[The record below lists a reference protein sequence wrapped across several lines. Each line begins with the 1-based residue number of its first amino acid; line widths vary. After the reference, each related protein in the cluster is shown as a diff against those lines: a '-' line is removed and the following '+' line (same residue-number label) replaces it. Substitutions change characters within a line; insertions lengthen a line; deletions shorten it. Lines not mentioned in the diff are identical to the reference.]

1 MDSLLSLFKAEPFKK
16 EYEINGVKVTLRMLS
31 RKEYDDVMSR
41 ANISA
46 DDIVSKE
53 ALIRRPVLG
62 YALQE
67 INGVNVKDLKEVK
80 SVLEKNQNIPINV
93 VVEQVLG
100 DFDAFFI
107 DSLYGLY
114 NTLIE
119 DDEKNRAELKKD

>member
-62 YALQE
+62 YSLQA
-67 INGVNVKDLKEVK
+67 INGVSVKDLKEVK
-80 SVLEKNQNIPINV
+80 SVLEKNQNIPINI

-114 NTLIE
+114 NTLVE